1 MENQTY
7 NLGHDREWDRRRE
20 LQQAVLLPLT
30 EIWDLLAASKHMTVE
45 SDGTTTGSSLSRS
58 A

>member
-20 LQQAVLLPLT
+20 LHQAVLLPLT
-30 EIWDLLAASKHMTVE
+30 EVLGLLVASKHMTVE